1 MPEFLG
7 CHGELAREA
16 YLCDLHH
23 TAAPKTVLQSPGH
36 VTVTDFNDKQTNLLA
51 AGAGGG
57 DLYLCDVLLTA
68 WPQVAMTAV

>member
-7 CHGELAREA
+7 CHGELVREA

-23 TAAPKTVLQSPGH
+23 TAAPKVVLQSPGH

-51 AGAGGG
+51 AGAAGG
-57 DLYLCDVLLTA
+57 CLLFSILM
-68 WPQVAMTAV
+68 PL

>member
-7 CHGELAREA
+7 CHGELVREA

-23 TAAPKTVLQSPGH
+23 TAAPKVVLQSPGH

-51 AGAGGG
+51 AGAAGG
-57 DLYLCDVLLTA
+57 
-68 WPQVAMTAV
+68 

>member
-7 CHGELAREA
+7 CHGELVREA

-23 TAAPKTVLQSPGH
+23 TAAPKVVLQSPGH

-51 AGAGGG
+51 AGAARG
-57 DLYLCDVLLTA
+57 CFLLSILMPP
-68 WPQVAMTAV
+68 WPRLL